1 MKKLTLF
8 LLTLFW
14 ALLTVN
20 AQNKDVKTQVN
31 EMYSHVFKWYI
42 EHTNDTSSPQD
53 NYDSLYFSTELKQ
66 LIAKANDISEQ
77 TGDVVIDY
85 DYWIAAQD
93 WDKDLSFKVLK
104 ATKKCGKKATAT
116 ICIHNCGS
124 DTNVNIALVYERG
137 KWLIDDING
146 LRKALKDNLKNY
158 KKRKHRS
165 TSLSTII
172 QNLKKKKSE
181 PLRLALQI
189 EIDLDKVGLF
199 YFPFVDSE

>member
-172 QNLKKKKSE
+172 QNLKKKKERTIKARSSD
-181 PLRLALQI
+181 R
-189 EIDLDKVGLF
+189 DRF
-199 YFPFVDSE
+199 R

>member
-1 MKKLTLF
+1 MKKLTVF
-8 LLTLFW
+8 LLTLCW
-14 ALLTVN
+14 ALQTVN

-158 KKRKHRS
+158 KRKHRS
-165 TSLSTII
+165 TSLSAII

>member
-8 LLTLFW
+8 LIALFC

-20 AQNKDVKTQVN
+20 AQNKDVETRVN

-42 EHTNDTSSPQD
+42 EHATDCSLPQE
-53 NYDSLYFSTELKQ
+53 NYDSLYFSTGLKQ
-66 LIAKANDISEQ
+66 LIAQASDISEQ

-124 DTNVNIALVYERG
+124 DTNVNISLVYERG
-137 KWLIDDING
+137 KWFIDDING
-146 LRKALKDNLKNY
+146 LRKAIKDSLKNY
-158 KKRKHRS
+158 KKEN
-165 TSLSTII
+165 IV
-172 QNLKKKKSE
+172 
-181 PLRLALQI
+181 PQI
-189 EIDLDKVGLF
+189 
-199 YFPFVDSE
+199 

>member
-158 KKRKHRS
+158 KRKHRS

>member
-14 ALLTVN
+14 ALQTVN

-158 KKRKHRS
+158 KKKHRS

>member
-14 ALLTVN
+14 ALQTVN

-66 LIAKANDISEQ
+66 LIAKSNDISEQ

-158 KKRKHRS
+158 KKKHRS

>member
-14 ALLTVN
+14 ALQTVN

-158 KKRKHRS
+158 KRKHRS

>member
-1 MKKLTLF
+1 
-8 LLTLFW
+8 
-14 ALLTVN
+14 
-20 AQNKDVKTQVN
+20 
-31 EMYSHVFKWYI
+31 MYSHVFKWYI

-172 QNLKKKKSE
+172 QNLKKKKERTIKARSSD
-181 PLRLALQI
+181 R
-189 EIDLDKVGLF
+189 DRF
-199 YFPFVDSE
+199 R

>member
-1 MKKLTLF
+1 MKKLTVF

-14 ALLTVN
+14 ALQTVN

-66 LIAKANDISEQ
+66 LIAKSNDISEQ

-158 KKRKHRS
+158 KKKHRS

>member
-14 ALLTVN
+14 ALQTVN

-158 KKRKHRS
+158 KRKHRS
-165 TSLSTII
+165 TSLSTIK

>member
-14 ALLTVN
+14 ALQTVN

-77 TGDVVIDY
+77 IGDVVIDY

-172 QNLKKKKSE
+172 QNLKKKKERTIKARSSD
-181 PLRLALQI
+181 R
-189 EIDLDKVGLF
+189 DRF
-199 YFPFVDSE
+199 R

>member
-14 ALLTVN
+14 ALQTVN

-158 KKRKHRS
+158 KKKTSFHEFKRNNTKLEEKKERTIKARS
-165 TSLSTII
+165 SD
-172 QNLKKKKSE
+172 
-181 PLRLALQI
+181 R
-189 EIDLDKVGLF
+189 DRF
-199 YFPFVDSE
+199 R